1 MYTIIILL
9 SMLCYYRYLASGKKC
24 PGAELIPALAI

>member
-9 SMLCYYRYLASGKKC
+9 SMLCYHYLASGKKC
-24 PGAELIPALAI
+24 PGAELIPALDI